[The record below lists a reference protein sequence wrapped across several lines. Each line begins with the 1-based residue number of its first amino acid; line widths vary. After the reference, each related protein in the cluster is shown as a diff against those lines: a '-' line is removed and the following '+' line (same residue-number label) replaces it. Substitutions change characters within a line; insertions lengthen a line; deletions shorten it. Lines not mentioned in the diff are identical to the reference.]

1 MKVRLDVLPSNKN
14 NPCPYFAI
22 RLLPETNEDMA
33 NMEWGLAVMGDIKP
47 KITKNFNDEMQYI
60 ISFENKRK

>member
-1 MKVRLDVLPSNKN
+1 MKVKLVAIPIEKN
-14 NPCPYFAI
+14 NSVPYFAI